1 MARRSVFDDMIVRG
15 EKLGNRNSK
24 ALRKTLRVKK
34 KKGGKKRAKRNE
46 RHIRELAG
54 QVAALSQQIAELKK

>member
-15 EKLGNRNSK
+15 EKLGKANSR
-24 ALRKTLRVKK
+24 ALRKSLRVKK

-54 QVAALSQQIAELKK
+54 QVAALSHQISELRK